1 MNTQYDIIKP
11 DQKSSMKYLI
21 KPLIILCVFGCG
33 ISLHAQN
40 AIPATGGNANGAG
53 GTSSYTIGQVV
64 YTTETETNGTIAQG
78 IQQPFEILIVTGIIE
93 ASEIDLECSV
103 YPNPTTNL
111 LILKIGNYDKEN
123 LSYQLF
129 DINGKHLEIN
139 KVMSGE
145 TQIEMEKLASGTFVL
160 KVFDNNK
167 EVKTFKIIK
176 N

>member
-1 MNTQYDIIKP
+1 
-11 DQKSSMKYLI
+11 MKYLI
-21 KPLIILCVFGCG
+21 KPLITFCVFGCG

-40 AIPATGGNANGAG
+40 AIPASGGNASGAG
-53 GTSSYTIGQVV
+53 GTSSYSVGQVF
-64 YTTETETNGTIAQG
+64 YTTETDTTGTITHG
-78 IQQPFEILIVTGIIE
+78 VQQPFEILVLTAIEE
-93 ASEIDLECSV
+93 ASEVILECSV

-123 LSYQLF
+123 LSYLLF

-145 TQIEMEKLASGTFVL
+145 TQIEMENLASGTYFL
-160 KVFDNNK
+160 KVFDKKK

>member
-1 MNTQYDIIKP
+1 
-11 DQKSSMKYLI
+11 MKYLF
-21 KPLIILCVFGCG
+21 KPLITFCVFGCG

-53 GTSSYTIGQVV
+53 GTSSFTVGQVF
-64 YTTETETNGTIAQG
+64 YTTETETTGTITHG
-78 IQQPFEILIVTGIIE
+78 VQQPFEILVLTAIEE
-93 ASEIDLECSV
+93 ASEVILECSV

-111 LILKIGNYDKEN
+111 LILKIGNYDKEK
-123 LSYQLF
+123 LSYLLF
-129 DINGKHLEIN
+129 DINGKHLKIN

-145 TQIEMEKLASGTFVL
+145 TQIEMEKLASGTYFL